1 MLECVKKWPIMA
13 VFCSFLFQI
22 SSSIYSTSDRFI
34 DYLSIIYAKC
44 QAKDFPARE
53 DRLSNVARN
62 STKV

>member
-1 MLECVKKWPIMA
+1 MA

-22 SSSIYSTSDRFI
+22 SSSIHSTSDRFI
-34 DYLSIIYAKC
+34 DYPSIIYAKC
-44 QAKDFPARE
+44 QAQDFPARE